1 LVMKMHSLKVR
12 ARTKRKKHGTWFGR
26 ITRGLK
32 SKICINISKGKRR
45 PEALIESA
53 KFASEGG
60 ITIRNHVPIFPHW
73 KHYEDKDNEPEIA
86 QYIGRLAGQ
95 FTMDIRTKAVKD
107 ACIDL
112 LKGG

>member
-1 LVMKMHSLKVR
+1 MG
-12 ARTKRKKHGTWFGR
+12 HGLDR

-45 PEALIESA
+45 PKAPIESA

-73 KHYEDKDNEPEIA
+73 KHYKEKDNEPEIA
-86 QYIGRLAGQ
+86 
-95 FTMDIRTKAVKD
+95 
-107 ACIDL
+107 
-112 LKGG
+112 